1 MKYRDVLYK
10 WNYASV
16 MTDQQKWSKVSLM
29 ARLDMGWSL
38 VDVDSDL
45 VGTWP
50 APKDR
55 VNWDPGPMAKLE
67 THIWKYRWT
76 PFCDHTWYAN
86 DIAYIFI
93 FSHTHTYIYIYIPI
107 VDLQSYCWGTQR
119 ASGSQ
124 RNSSLKRKF
133 PVPKKTRVFPGRFMF
148 IIKTTLKALVDL
160 PFMGDHQMTIPTE
173 WCNKYVYIYI
183 HHWNSFKLP
192 HHIPITLYS

>member
-86 DIAYIFI
+86 DIAYIYI
-93 FSHTHTYIYIYIPI
+93 FSHTHIYIYIYIPI

-133 PVPKKTRVFPGRFMF
+133 PVPKKHEFFQD
-148 IIKTTLKALVDL
+148 DL
-160 PFMGDHQMTIPTE
+160 CLSSKQLWKHWLTFHSWEITKWIYPLNDATNM
-173 WCNKYVYIYI
+173 YIYI

>member
-76 PFCDHTWYAN
+76 SFCDHTWYAN
-86 DIAYIFI
+86 DIAYIYI
-93 FSHTHTYIYIYIPI
+93 FSHTHIYIYIPI

>member
-1 MKYRDVLYK
+1 MRNWNITITFFLDSTVRICFSFGKHMKYRDVLYK

-86 DIAYIFI
+86 DIAYIYI
-93 FSHTHTYIYIYIPI
+93 FSHTHIYIYIHTHRGPPKLLLRNTARLWFPKELLFKTK
-107 VDLQSYCWGTQR
+107 VSR
-119 ASGSQ
+119 A
-124 RNSSLKRKF
+124 
-133 PVPKKTRVFPGRFMF
+133 
-148 IIKTTLKALVDL
+148 
-160 PFMGDHQMTIPTE
+160 
-173 WCNKYVYIYI
+173 
-183 HHWNSFKLP
+183 
-192 HHIPITLYS
+192 

>member
-50 APKDR
+50 APKDSQLGSWSDGKTR
-55 VNWDPGPMAKLE
+55 NTYMKISMNAILRSYM
-67 THIWKYRWT
+67 I
-76 PFCDHTWYAN
+76 CQWYSVYL
-86 DIAYIFI
+86 YIFT
-93 FSHTHTYIYIYIPI
+93 HTHIYIYIPI

-133 PVPKKTRVFPGRFMF
+133 PVPKKHEFFQD
-148 IIKTTLKALVDL
+148 DL
-160 PFMGDHQMTIPTE
+160 CLSSKQLWKHWLTFHSWEITKWLYPLNDATNM
-173 WCNKYVYIYI
+173 YIYTPL
-183 HHWNSFKLP
+183 KQL
-192 HHIPITLYS
+192 